1 MDRTVQN
8 NTAQEKR
15 QQLKSLK
22 RFTQYGND
30 IKEMADFYFKS
41 RRIADDDS
49 ELMIDLDQIDY
60 YLLMDDG
67 EKLLEDV
74 LAPQD
79 SDRENLLQ
87 QYYKED
93 AAKALEAIKIEMQGD
108 FKKNNLDSDVSDDDK
123 ERVATANNKLGNN
136 DTVESYKEKN
146 DEEDYTKGKRAKNHL
161 NLNLISILKVL
172 FLKPLKD
179 VERKL

>member
-93 AAKALEAIKIEMQGD
+93 AAKALEAIKIEMQAA
-108 FKKNNLDSDVSDDDK
+108 K
-123 ERVATANNKLGNN
+123 ES
-136 DTVESYKEKN
+136 EKEI
-146 DEEDYTKGKRAKNHL
+146 G
-161 NLNLISILKVL
+161 I
-172 FLKPLKD
+172 
-179 VERKL
+179 